1 MTKGKTMIYKTRQQA
16 IDALSSQPF
25 TLSCRAR
32 HIVVPVYER
41 NLLGEKTSPKP
52 IGYGYRL
59 KK

>member
-1 MTKGKTMIYKTRQQA
+1 MIYKTRQQA
-16 IDALSSQPF
+16 IDALNSQPF

-32 HIVVPVYER
+32 HVVVPVYER
-41 NLLGEKTSPKP
+41 NLLGEKTSLKP